1 MSWKELVKEGIRK
14 NEKIAVIHKARAEE
28 AHINGN
34 DEREKMMYTAV
45 GMARAYINGV
55 DETLETIGYTTKYD
69 KYGNIESIIGD
80 HTQEY
85 RVRYSRKGEDN
96 IIDSVVCQ
104 SGGQVQAV
112 LDSLNSCSVKNPDY
126 KFTGRI
132 DSRIVY
138 PNGEVGEW
146 NKIFDF

>member
-1 MSWKELVKEGIRK
+1 MSWRELVKEEIRR
-14 NEKIAVIHKARAEE
+14 NEKIAVIHKAKAEE

-34 DEREKMMYTAV
+34 DEREEMMYTTE

-55 DETLETIGYTTKYD
+55 DETLKTIGYTTKYD

-85 RVRYSRKGEDN
+85 RIRYSRKGKDN
-96 IIDSVVCQ
+96 IVESVVCQ
-104 SGGQVQAV
+104 SGSQVQRV
-112 LDSLNSCSVKNPDY
+112 LDSINSCSAKNPDY
-126 KFTGRI
+126 KFTVGI